1 MSEDLLSVK
10 NLKTYFYTE
19 YGVVKAV
26 DGVGFSLNRGQ
37 TLAIVGE
44 SGCGKSVTA
53 LSLLK
58 LIPMPPGKILEGE
71 VLFEDENILEFS
83 EKDLQTIRGN
93 RIAMIFQD
101 PTTSLN
107 PVFTIG
113 NQIMEAILTHQNISK
128 KEARER
134 TVKLLEMVDIPNA
147 KDRLHDYPHQF
158 SGGMKQRVMIAMA
171 LSCGPDILI
180 ADEPT
185 TALDVTIQAQI
196 LELISELQKKFNSA
210 TILITHDLGIVAG
223 LADKILVMYAGKPVE
238 YADVNSIYYQPH
250 HPYTLGLLKS
260 VARLDKPREEELIS
274 IQGSPPSLIDVPTGC
289 SFHPRCEFAMNICS
303 KKVPESIEVESG
315 HFSACHRVMDKDIFK
330 RR

>member
-147 KDRLHDYPHQF
+147 KDRLRDYPHQF